1 MSSLSAYELRVLL
14 PSKKGASQ
22 DYLYYNADAPVED
35 YDVEVDDASR
45 AGPAT
50 RSSSSADDGEP
61 PSKKPKPRF
70 NAHGKYTTVE
80 NELETELAQAIDM
93 DVTKAELEA
102 YQRRPER
109 QITSPNGKVDV
120 AQAETASVKSKAAKD
135 VASTAA
141 AKDREPERLQKQ
153 LADAQRKHADAQ
165 RKHAAAM
172 DA

>member
-1 MSSLSAYELRVLL
+1 M
-14 PSKKGASQ
+14 
-22 DYLYYNADAPVED
+22 
-35 YDVEVDDASR
+35 
-45 AGPAT
+45 
-50 RSSSSADDGEP
+50 
-61 PSKKPKPRF
+61 
-70 NAHGKYTTVE
+70 
-80 NELETELAQAIDM
+80 
-93 DVTKAELEA
+93 
-102 YQRRPER
+102 
-109 QITSPNGKVDV
+109 